1 MDGVIMETIIRQTF
15 TREDRIQQLKDA
27 CDCIKENAADFIGE
41 EEFPQ
46 NWEIS
51 IVFECREFPVLRVV
65 RESIPSITL
74 KNMFDKT

>member
-1 MDGVIMETIIRQTF
+1 MAIMKQTF

-27 CDCIKENAADFIGE
+27 CDSIKENAADFIGN

-51 IVFECREFPVLRVV
+51 IVLESHAFPQLRVV
-65 RESIPSITL
+65 RESVPSVAL
-74 KNMFDKT
+74 KKLV